1 MLDTQSLCYAAAT
14 CSLFNKCARDP
25 SCYANIDL
33 TTVVPKV
40 NNAVVSTMIHRAG
53 KALRLEIFGKNKS
66 FICSIVFSYSYVN
79 LGVIIYASYFRGFL
93 IAIYFFIFFSD

>member
-25 SCYANIDL
+25 SCYADIDL

-40 NNAVVSTMIHRAG
+40 NNAVVSTMIHRAA
-53 KALRLEIFGKNKS
+53 KSLRLEICCEG
-66 FICSIVFSYSYVN
+66 
-79 LGVIIYASYFRGFL
+79 L
-93 IAIYFFIFFSD
+93 FFIFLHIYFPLM

>member
-14 CSLFNKCARDP
+14 CSMFNKCAMDP

-53 KALRLEIFGKNKS
+53 KALQ
-66 FICSIVFSYSYVN
+66 
-79 LGVIIYASYFRGFL
+79 
-93 IAIYFFIFFSD
+93 